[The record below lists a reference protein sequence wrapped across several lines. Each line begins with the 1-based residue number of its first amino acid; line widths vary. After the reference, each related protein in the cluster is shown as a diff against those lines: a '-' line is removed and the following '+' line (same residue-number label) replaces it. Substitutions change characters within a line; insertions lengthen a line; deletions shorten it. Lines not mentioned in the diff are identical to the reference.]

1 MRLLRKRLPPARTI
15 ILSTLVSFNLILRP
29 ERGRRKRI
37 KAVQKYVCIS
47 CNLDL
52 NYEALL
58 GVVQVP
64 TIIREHKHRLYLK
77 LAQVYNIII
86 VHGLH

>member
-1 MRLLRKRLPPARTI
+1 
-15 ILSTLVSFNLILRP
+15 LSFSLIPRP

-52 NYEALL
+52 NDEALL
-58 GVVQVP
+58 G
-64 TIIREHKHRLYLK
+64 
-77 LAQVYNIII
+77 
-86 VHGLH
+86 